1 MGTVMNWLLYNNFSQ
16 WFFSTPLGELC
27 WDGGIWMVPLAICSI
42 WGLATIIV
50 KFITLTMASVKT
62 RRLLSQVNLFMEE
75 KNFQGAVE
83 LCETTKGPVAAILL
97 AGLRKVKEGS
107 ERVLRAIENTGTI
120 ELAFLE
126 RGIVVLATLSNVAP
140 MFGFLGT
147 VSGMINA
154 FATIEKL
161 GEVSP
166 QAVAGGI
173 KEALITTASGLA
185 IAIPIQ
191 IFHNYFVTRVDRLI
205 LDMEESSQQIVETVI
220 AIEDEGAAAAAASS
234 SK

>member
-1 MGTVMNWLLYNNFSQ
+1 MGAILSWLRYNTFSQ
-16 WFFSTPLGELC
+16 WFFSTPFGVLLL
-27 WDGGIWMVPLAICSI
+27 DGGWWMFPLVICSI
-42 WGLATIIV
+42 WGLAIIV
-50 KFITLTMASVKT
+50 KYITLTMASVKT
-62 RRLLSQVNLFMEE
+62 RRLLGQVNKYMEE
-75 KNFQGAVE
+75 QNIKASVE
-83 LCETTKGPVAAILL
+83 LCEKTEGPVAAILL
-97 AGLRKVKEGS
+97 AGLRKVEEGS
-107 ERVLRAIENTGTI
+107 TRVLQAIETTGSI

-126 RGIVVLATLSNVAP
+126 RGLVVLATLSNVAP

-147 VSGMINA
+147 VTGMIRA
-154 FATIEKL
+154 FAAIEKL

-205 LDMEESSQQIVETVI
+205 LDMEESSQNIVEVVMTM
-220 AIEDEGAAAAAASS
+220 EKDKGKPAAAE
-234 SK
+234 

>member
-1 MGTVMNWLLYNNFSQ
+1 MLNWLIYNNFSQ

-27 WDGGIWMVPLAICSI
+27 WNGGIWMIPLAICSI
-42 WGLATIIV
+42 WGLAVIIV
-50 KFITLTMASVKT
+50 KFTTLTMASVKT
-62 RRLLSQVNLFMEE
+62 KRLLGQVDQFMQE
-75 KNFQGAVE
+75 KNIQGAVE
-83 LCETTKGPVAAILL
+83 LCEETKGPVAAILL
-97 AGLRKVKEGS
+97 AGLRKVKDGS
-107 ERVLRAIENTGTI
+107 ERVLKAIENTGTI
-120 ELAFLE
+120 ELSFLE
-126 RGIVVLATLSNVAP
+126 RGIVTLATLSNVAP

-147 VSGMINA
+147 VTGMINA
-154 FATIEKL
+154 FAAIEKL

-220 AIEDEGAAAAAASS
+220 ALEDEAAADASA

>member
-1 MGTVMNWLLYNNFSQ
+1 MGAIFSWLRYNTFSQ
-16 WFFSTPLGELC
+16 WFFSTPFGELLIN
-27 WDGGIWMVPLAICSI
+27 GGPWMAPLAVCSI

-50 KFITLTMASVKT
+50 KYVTLTMASVKT
-62 RRLLSQVNLFMEE
+62 RRLLDQVNQYMEQ
-75 KNFQGAVE
+75 KNIKASVE
-83 LCETTKGPVAAILL
+83 LCEQTEGPVAAILL
-97 AGLRKVKEGS
+97 AGLRKADEGS
-107 ERVLRAIENTGTI
+107 ERVLQAIENTGTI

-126 RGIVVLATLSNVAP
+126 RGLVVLATLSNVAP

-147 VSGMINA
+147 VTGMINA
-154 FATIEKL
+154 FAAIEKL

-205 LDMEESSQQIVETVI
+205 LDMEESSQNIVEVVI
-220 AIEDEGAAAAAASS
+220 AMEKETKATKGGAEA
-234 SK
+234 

>member
-1 MGTVMNWLLYNNFSQ
+1 MFNWLIYNNFSQ

-27 WDGGIWMVPLAICSI
+27 WSGGIWMVPLAICSI
-42 WGLATIIV
+42 WGLAVIIV
-50 KFITLTMASVKT
+50 KFTTLTMASVKT
-62 RRLLSQVNLFMEE
+62 KRLLGQVNQFMQE
-75 KNFQGAVE
+75 KNIQGAVD
-83 LCETTKGPVAAILL
+83 LCEETKGPVAAILL
-97 AGLRKVKEGS
+97 AGLRKVKDGS
-107 ERVLRAIENTGTI
+107 ERVLKAIENTGTI
-120 ELAFLE
+120 ELSFLE
-126 RGIVVLATLSNVAP
+126 RGIVTLATLSNVAP

-147 VSGMINA
+147 VTGMINA
-154 FATIEKL
+154 FSAIEKL

-220 AIEDEGAAAAAASS
+220 ALEDEAAARASAAS
-234 SK
+234 K

>member
-1 MGTVMNWLLYNNFSQ
+1 
-16 WFFSTPLGELC
+16 
-27 WDGGIWMVPLAICSI
+27 
-42 WGLATIIV
+42 
-50 KFITLTMASVKT
+50 
-62 RRLLSQVNLFMEE
+62 
-75 KNFQGAVE
+75 
-83 LCETTKGPVAAILL
+83 LL

-107 ERVLRAIENTGTI
+107 DRVLKAIENTGTI

-147 VSGMINA
+147 VTGMINA
-154 FATIEKL
+154 FASIEKL

-166 QAVAGGI
+166 QAVAAGI

-220 AIEDEGAAAAAASS
+220 AMEDEGAAAAAASG

>member
-1 MGTVMNWLLYNNFSQ
+1 MLNWLIYNNFSQ

-27 WDGGIWMVPLAICSI
+27 WNGGIWMIPLAICSI
-42 WGLATIIV
+42 WGLAVIIV
-50 KFITLTMASVKT
+50 KFTTLTMASVKT
-62 RRLLSQVNLFMEE
+62 KRLLGQVDQFMQE
-75 KNFQGAVE
+75 KNIQGAVE
-83 LCETTKGPVAAILL
+83 LCEETKGPVAAILL
-97 AGLRKVKEGS
+97 AGLRKVKDGS
-107 ERVLRAIENTGTI
+107 ERVLKAIENTGTI
-120 ELAFLE
+120 ELSFLE
-126 RGIVVLATLSNVAP
+126 RGIVTLATLSNVAP

-147 VSGMINA
+147 VTGMINA
-154 FATIEKL
+154 FAAIEKL

-220 AIEDEGAAAAAASS
+220 ALEDEAANAPAS
-234 SK
+234 K

>member
-1 MGTVMNWLLYNNFSQ
+1 MLNWLIYNNFSQ

-27 WDGGIWMVPLAICSI
+27 WNGGIWMIPLAICSI
-42 WGLATIIV
+42 WGLAVIIV
-50 KFITLTMASVKT
+50 KFTTLTMASVKT
-62 RRLLSQVNLFMEE
+62 KRLLGQVDQFMQE
-75 KNFQGAVE
+75 KNIQGAVE
-83 LCETTKGPVAAILL
+83 LCEETKGPVAAILL
-97 AGLRKVKEGS
+97 AGLRKVKDGS
-107 ERVLRAIENTGTI
+107 ERVLKAIENTGTI
-120 ELAFLE
+120 ELSFLE
-126 RGIVVLATLSNVAP
+126 RGIVTLATLSNVAP

-147 VSGMINA
+147 VTGMINA
-154 FATIEKL
+154 FAAIEKL

-191 IFHNYFVTRVDRLI
+191 IFHNYFVTRVDRQI

-220 AIEDEGAAAAAASS
+220 ALEDEAAADASA

>member
-1 MGTVMNWLLYNNFSQ
+1 MINWLVYNNFSQ
-16 WFFSTPLGELC
+16 WFFSTPLGELV
-27 WDGGIWMVPLAICSI
+27 WDGGIWMIPLAICSI
-42 WGLATIIV
+42 WGLAQILV
-50 KFITLTMASVKT
+50 KYITLTMASFKT
-62 RRLLSQVNLFMEE
+62 KKLLNQVNDYMEE
-75 KNFQGAVE
+75 RNIQGAVE
-83 LCETTKGPVAAILL
+83 LCESTTGPVAAILL
-97 AGLRKVKEGS
+97 AGLRKVREGS
-107 ERVLRAIENTGTI
+107 ERVLKSIENTGTI

-147 VSGMINA
+147 VTGMINA
-154 FATIEKL
+154 FAAIEKL

-191 IFHNYFVTRVDRLI
+191 IFHNYFVSRIDKMI
-205 LDMEESSQQIVETVI
+205 LDMEESSQLIVEAVMDL
-220 AIEDEGAAAAAASS
+220 EAAQKVSAS
-234 SK
+234 

>member
-1 MGTVMNWLLYNNFSQ
+1 MLNWLIYNNFSQ

-27 WDGGIWMVPLAICSI
+27 WNGGIWMIPLAICSI
-42 WGLATIIV
+42 WGLAVIIV
-50 KFITLTMASVKT
+50 KFTTLTMASVKT
-62 RRLLSQVNLFMEE
+62 KRLLGQVDQFMQE
-75 KNFQGAVE
+75 KNIQGAVE
-83 LCETTKGPVAAILL
+83 LCEETKGPVAAILL
-97 AGLRKVKEGS
+97 AGLRKVKDGS
-107 ERVLRAIENTGTI
+107 ERVLKAIENTGTI
-120 ELAFLE
+120 ELSFLE
-126 RGIVVLATLSNVAP
+126 RGIVTLATLSNVAP

-147 VSGMINA
+147 VTGMINA
-154 FATIEKL
+154 FAAIEKL

-220 AIEDEGAAAAAASS
+220 ALEDEAANASA

>member
-1 MGTVMNWLLYNNFSQ
+1 MLNWLIYNNFSQ

-27 WDGGIWMVPLAICSI
+27 WNGGIWMIPLAICSI
-42 WGLATIIV
+42 WGLAVIIV
-50 KFITLTMASVKT
+50 KFTTLTMASVKT
-62 RRLLSQVNLFMEE
+62 KRLLGQVDQFMQE
-75 KNFQGAVE
+75 KNIQGAVE
-83 LCETTKGPVAAILL
+83 LCEETKGPVAAILL
-97 AGLRKVKEGS
+97 AGLRKVKDGS
-107 ERVLRAIENTGTI
+107 ERVLKAIENTGTI
-120 ELAFLE
+120 ELSFLE
-126 RGIVVLATLSNVAP
+126 RGIVTLATLSNVAP

-147 VSGMINA
+147 VTGMINA
-154 FATIEKL
+154 FAAIEKL

-220 AIEDEGAAAAAASS
+220 ALEDEAAASAS
-234 SK
+234 ASK